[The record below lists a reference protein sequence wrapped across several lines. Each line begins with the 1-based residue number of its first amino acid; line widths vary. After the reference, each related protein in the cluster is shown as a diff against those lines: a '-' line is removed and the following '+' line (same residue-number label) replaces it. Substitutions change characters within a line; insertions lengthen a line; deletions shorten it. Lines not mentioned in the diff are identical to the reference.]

1 MTVRAKRAQL
11 GLSLIELMIAVALGL
26 VLIAGLGNVYLNSS
40 RANQELQKAGQQIE
54 NGRYA
59 LEILTNELR
68 HAGFF
73 GALGVFTAPTAAP
86 DPCTTDAAA
95 LKESMNLPLQVFRPA
110 NLASRPDLS
119 TTTCTAG
126 LLANANLAV
135 GSDVVV
141 IRRAHTNALAV
152 GDVAVA
158 GEAYV
163 QANSIEADIQFG
175 ANTAITAASMADG
188 VTAATIKKMDG
199 NAATIRKF
207 HVHVFFV
214 APCRAGS
221 GAGGACT
228 NTDDTIPTLKMLS
241 LEINP
246 ATAALEMVQ
255 VPLVA
260 GIEILRFELGIDDS
274 PTDVN
279 LLTGLSG
286 DGIVDSY
293 AAGPTLTQMGNA
305 MSGRLFVLAR
315 NTDPTAAYVDQK
327 SYLLGS
333 ATPLTKAA
341 ANDAFKRHL
350 FLGEVLLSNLGGRKE
365 IPL

>member
-1 MTVRAKRAQL
+1 MITQAKRAQL
-11 GLSLIELMIAVALGL
+11 GLSLIELMIALALGL
-26 VLIAGLGNVYLNSS
+26 ILIVGLGNVYLNSS
-40 RANQELQKAGQQIE
+40 RASQELQKAGQQIE
-54 NGRYA
+54 NGRYT

-73 GALGVFTAPTAAP
+73 GALGVFTAPAAAP
-86 DPCTTDAAA
+86 DPCATNEAA
-95 LKESMNLPLQVFRPA
+95 LQASMNLPLQVFRA
-110 NLASRPDLS
+110 ADLASRPDLS
-119 TTTCTAG
+119 TTTCVAG

-141 IRRAHTNALAV
+141 VRRADTNALAV
-152 GDVAVA
+152 GDTAAA
-158 GEAYV
+158 GEVYV
-163 QANSIEADIQFG
+163 QANSIEATFRWRN
-175 ANTAITAASMADG
+175 APITAASRADG
-188 VTAATIKKMDG
+188 VTAATIKKMD
-199 NAATIRKF
+199 NSAATIRKI

-228 NTDDTIPTLKMLS
+228 NADDTIPTLKMLS
-241 LEINP
+241 LQINP
-246 ATAALEMVQ
+246 ATAALAMVQ

-260 GIEILRFELGIDDS
+260 GIEIFRFELGIDDF

-279 LLTGLSG
+279 LLTGLLG

-293 AAGPTLTQMGNA
+293 AAGPTLAQMGNA

-315 NTDPTAAYVDQK
+315 NTIPRPLHVDQK

-333 ATPLTKAA
+333 ATPLVKAA

-350 FLGEVLLSNLGGRKE
+350 FLGEVFLSNLGGRKE

>member
-1 MTVRAKRAQL
+1 MTAQSKRTQL
-11 GLSLIELMIAVALGL
+11 GLSLIELMIALALGL
-26 VLIAGLGNVYLNSS
+26 VLIVGLGNVYLNSS
-40 RANQELQKAGQQIE
+40 RASKELQKAGQQIE

-59 LEILTNELR
+59 LELLTNDLR

-73 GALGVFTAPTAAP
+73 GALGVFQAPAAAS
-86 DPCTTDAAA
+86 DPCTTNEAV
-95 LKESMNLPLQVFRPA
+95 LQESMNLPLQVFRAA

-119 TTTCTAG
+119 ATTCAAG

-141 IRRAHTNALAV
+141 IRRANTNALAV
-152 GDVAVA
+152 GNTPVA
-158 GEAYV
+158 GEVYV

-175 ANTAITAASMADG
+175 ANAAITAASMVDG

-199 NAATIRKF
+199 SAGTIRKF
-207 HVHVFFV
+207 HVHVYFV

-246 ATAALEMVQ
+246 ATGVLAMVQ

-260 GIEILRFELGIDDS
+260 GIEVFKLELGIDDS

-279 LLTGLSG
+279 LLTGLPG

-293 AAGPTLTQMGNA
+293 AAGPTLAQMGNG
-305 MSGRLFVLAR
+305 MSGRIFILAR
-315 NTDPTAAYVDQK
+315 NTESTPGHVDQK

-333 ATPLTKAA
+333 ATPLVMAA

-350 FLGEVLLSNLGGRKE
+350 FLGEVLLSNMGGRKE

>member
-1 MTVRAKRAQL
+1 MTAHTMRAQL
-11 GLSLIELMIAVALGL
+11 GLSLIELMIAMALGL
-26 VLIAGLGNVYLNSS
+26 VLVVGLGNVYLNSS
-40 RANQELQKAGQQIE
+40 RSSQELQKAGQQIE

-73 GALGVFTAPTAAP
+73 GALGAFKAPTAAP

-119 TTTCTAG
+119 ATTCTAG

-135 GSDVVV
+135 GSDVLV
-141 IRRAHTNALAV
+141 IRRADTNALAI
-152 GDVAVA
+152 GDVPVA
-158 GEAYV
+158 GEVYV
-163 QANSIEADIQFG
+163 QANQIEADIQFG
-175 ANTAITAASMADG
+175 NNTAITAASMADG

-199 NAATIRKF
+199 SAATIRKF
-207 HVHVFFV
+207 HVHVLFV
-214 APCRAGS
+214 APCRAGT

-241 LEINP
+241 LQINP

-255 VPLVA
+255 IPLVA
-260 GIEILRFELGIDDS
+260 GIEILRFELGIDDF

-279 LLTGLSG
+279 LLTGMLG

-293 AAGPTLTQMGNA
+293 AAGPTLVQMEHG

-315 NTDPTAAYVDQK
+315 NTEPTAGHVDQK

-350 FLGEVLLSNLGGRKE
+350 FLGEVFLSNMGGRKE